1 MVTREEISKIANL
14 SKLYFKDEELDS
26 FATDMTQ
33 IVRFADDINKAQV
46 NNSNFDEADDI
57 NEINN
62 ALREDVIIKSFNK
75 EDILKNVQGGKD
87 GFFYIKKFN

>member
-62 ALREDVIIKSFNK
+62 ALREDVIIESFNK
-75 EDILKNVQGGKD
+75 DDILKNVQGGKD

>member
-14 SKLYFKDEELDS
+14 SKLYFKGEELDS
-26 FATDMTQ
+26 FANDMTQ
-33 IVRFADDINKAQV
+33 IVQFADDINKAQV

-62 ALREDVIIKSFNK
+62 ALREDVIIESFNK
-75 EDILKNVQGGKD
+75 DDILKNVQGGKD